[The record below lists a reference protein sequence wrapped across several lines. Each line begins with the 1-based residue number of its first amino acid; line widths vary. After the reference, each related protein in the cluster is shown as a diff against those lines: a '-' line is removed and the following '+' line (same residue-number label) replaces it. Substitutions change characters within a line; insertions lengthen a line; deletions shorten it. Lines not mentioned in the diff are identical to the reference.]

1 MAVTGEILIG
11 ADCPTFE
18 GATARVELQDVSRAD
33 AASRQLAVAR
43 LAGVTHR
50 AGEETRV
57 PFELQGHPANPHA
70 SYALRVHVVRHP
82 GEEVE
87 VGDLVSTEHV
97 AVTPESTQGHQV
109 RVRPVG

>member
-1 MAVTGEILIG
+1 MAVSGEILIG
-11 ADCPTFE
+11 PDCPTFD
-18 GATARVELQDVSRAD
+18 GAVARVELQDVSRAD
-33 AASRQLAVAR
+33 AASRQVAVAR
-43 LAGVTHR
+43 LSGVSHR

-57 PFELQGHPANPHA
+57 PFDLSGSPANPRA
-70 SYALRVHVVRHP
+70 SYALRVHVVRHA

-97 AVTPESTQGHQV
+97 PVTAERTHGHRV

>member
-33 AASRQLAVAR
+33 TASRLVAVAR
-43 LAGVTHR
+43 MAGIAHR

-57 PFELQGHPANPHA
+57 PFELRGSPANPRA
-70 SYALRVHVVRHP
+70 SYALRVHVVRHA

-97 AVTPESTQGHQV
+97 AVTSQRLQGHRV
-109 RVRPVG
+109 RVRLVT